1 MATLLKYE
9 LLFNES
15 LVGFTMDNFDK
26 RRIIGTLSPA
36 RFNDPG
42 QGKVRCHFEIFG
54 TNDIAVIGTRVEF
67 CSTEHVFI
75 TSGYNELAEKFEGR
89 LFEVEVVKSSWPVKE
104 GGCNYVA
111 TAKYCSELRGTII
124 SDVIDYELPN
134 PNKPIIY
141 SYYKP
146 YTRSIFI
153 KNEDWYYGPFNFD
166 ISEIL
171 PRDFDSKLY
180 KIELIAPVNGCQG
193 FNGLA
198 TSTFSVAKIN
208 ASKLLTM
215 ETHFYDDNLQITLL
229 GPAKMVIQLR
239 DDEFEFLSDEQLI
252 STYGQKLAA
261 NPNIRGFTKGLVQEI
276 KRDYQKYKDYQEN
289 PERYERCF
297 TLLDQALLWNE
308 VRHELFNEFFNS
320 DLGQTISH
328 QYLERN
334 RDKFYAKIK
343 SDYLESISGE
353 LTAKHVE
360 IKELVQQLDLLRA
373 EIRAEK
379 LRLQDIQSQE
389 EIEQIATKQSDAI
402 EAKTKEKRDE
412 FIQLDAELNRLKE
425 DYLQYQ
431 NLDKLNAKQKELQ
444 ADCDSLMRWK
454 ERLSHEVDNI
464 SDKLKASNDKL
475 IRRMMDIKPEVDAL
489 CGLKTQI
496 SATFNNYAV
505 IGTRPSP
512 EGALS
517 DARDDYINEMMQWL
531 HHYHRK
537 LDYYT
542 VANILITLAQSQFTV
557 FSGLPGTGKTST
569 AKLLGLAM
577 GLGNRFISI
586 PVARGWTSQRDILGF
601 YNALSQNFQPAAT
614 GLYDLLK
621 QVHREDNK
629 AAPAIVLLDEFN
641 VSQPEYYFS
650 SFMEMA
656 DPESTRKIITGAPNE
671 EPLYV
676 PEYVRFLGT
685 INQDDTVQILS
696 PRMLDR
702 VAVIHFDEPLQFEAL
717 KTELEFAYST
727 QKNEPIKGN
736 DFIQLFKPKHLN
748 LGEDINNMLNVIT
761 STLANSDAKLGTKIV
776 VSYRKLKAIAAYC
789 NVAGPMMI
797 EDRYAALDYA
807 VSQHILPLLN
817 GYGESFG
824 KRLSLLKN
832 QLPSSME
839 KSHAKLEL
847 LILQGEMNLYSF
859 GRMHND

>member
-1 MATLLKYE
+1 M
-9 LLFNES
+9 
-15 LVGFTMDNFDK
+15 MDTFDK

-54 TNDIAVIGTRVEF
+54 SNDIAVIGTRVEF
-67 CSTEHVFI
+67 CNTEHVFI
-75 TSGYNELAEKFEGR
+75 TSGYNELADKFEGR

-111 TAKYCSELRGTII
+111 TAKYCSELRGTLI
-124 SDVIDYELPN
+124 SDVIEYELPN

-146 YTRSIFI
+146 YTRSLFI
-153 KNEDWYYGPFNFD
+153 KHQNAHYGPFNFD
-166 ISEIL
+166 ISEVL

-193 FNGLA
+193 FTGAA
-198 TSTFSVAKIN
+198 TSTFSVAKIQ
-208 ASKLLTM
+208 STKLSAM
-215 ETHFYDDNLQITLL
+215 ETHFYDDNLQVSLV
-229 GPAKMVIQLR
+229 GPTKLAIQLR
-239 DDEFEFLSDEQLI
+239 DSEFEFLSDEQII

-261 NPNIRGFTKGLVQEI
+261 NPNIRGFTKGLVQEV
-276 KRDYQKYKDYQEN
+276 KRDYQKYKEYQEN
-289 PERYERCF
+289 PERYQRCF
-297 TLLDQALLWNE
+297 HLLDQAALWNE
-308 VRHELFNEFFNS
+308 IRHELFNEFFNS
-320 DLGQTISH
+320 SVGIQVSEA
-328 QYLERN
+328 YLEKN
-334 RDKFYAKIK
+334 QDKFYAKIK
-343 SDYLESISGE
+343 QEYVETINIE
-353 LTAKHVE
+353 LTHKHNE
-360 IKELVQQLDLLRA
+360 IKELNQQLDSLRA

-379 LRLQDIQSQE
+379 LRLQDIQIQTP
-389 EIEQIATKQSDAI
+389 IEPIIVKYDDTI
-402 EAKTKEKRDE
+402 EAKIKEKQDE
-412 FIQLDAELNRLKE
+412 LINIETELNSLKKS
-425 DYLQYQ
+425 YTHYQ
-431 NLDKLNAKQKELQ
+431 HLDHLFHKQQELQ

-454 ERLSHEVDNI
+454 ERLNHEVDNI
-464 SDKLKASNDKL
+464 SDKLKVSNEKL

-489 CGLKTQI
+489 CGLKSQSVTPVY
-496 SATFNNYAV
+496 NYALL
-505 IGTRPSP
+505 GTRSSF
-512 EGALS
+512 ENHLS
-517 DARDDYINEMMQWL
+517 DARDDYIREIMQSL
-531 HHYHRK
+531 TDFQRK

-542 VANILITLAQSQFTV
+542 VANLLITLAQTQFTV

-621 QVHREDNK
+621 QVHQEEIDS
-629 AAPAIVLLDEFN
+629 APAIVLLDEFN

-656 DPESTRKIITGAPNE
+656 DPESTRTIITGAPNE
-671 EPLYV
+671 QPLFI

-702 VAVIHFDEPLQFEAL
+702 VAVIHFDEPLQFETL
-717 KTELEFAYST
+717 QTDIELNYENKTVQT
-727 QKNEPIKGN
+727 IKGN
-736 DFIQLFKPKHLN
+736 DFIQLFKPKHLS
-748 LGEDINNMLNVIT
+748 LAEDISNMLNLIT
-761 STLANSDAKLGTKIV
+761 TTLANSDPKLGAKV
-776 VSYRKLKAIAAYC
+776 VISYRKLKAIAAYC

-807 VSQHILPLLN
+807 VSQHILPLLS

-847 LILQGEMNLYSF
+847 LILQGEINLYSF

>member
-1 MATLLKYE
+1 
-9 LLFNES
+9 
-15 LVGFTMDNFDK
+15 MDTFDK

-54 TNDIAVIGTRVEF
+54 SNDIAVIGTRVEF
-67 CSTEHVFI
+67 CNTEHVFI
-75 TSGYNELAEKFEGR
+75 TSGYNELADKFEGR

-111 TAKYCSELRGTII
+111 TAKYCSELRGTLI
-124 SDVIDYELPN
+124 SDVIEYELPN

-146 YTRSIFI
+146 YTRSLFI
-153 KNEDWYYGPFNFD
+153 KHQNAHYGPFNFD
-166 ISEIL
+166 ISEVL

-193 FNGLA
+193 FTGAA
-198 TSTFSVAKIN
+198 TSTFSVAKIQ
-208 ASKLLTM
+208 STKLSAM
-215 ETHFYDDNLQITLL
+215 ETHFYDDNLQVSLV
-229 GPAKMVIQLR
+229 GPTKLAIQLR
-239 DDEFEFLSDEQLI
+239 DSEFEFLSDEQII

-261 NPNIRGFTKGLVQEI
+261 NPNIRGFTKGLVQEV
-276 KRDYQKYKDYQEN
+276 KRDYQKYKEYQEN
-289 PERYERCF
+289 PERYQRCF
-297 TLLDQALLWNE
+297 HLLDQAALWNE
-308 VRHELFNEFFNS
+308 IRHELFNEFFNS
-320 DLGQTISH
+320 SVGIQVSEA
-328 QYLERN
+328 YLEKN
-334 RDKFYAKIK
+334 QDKFYAKIK
-343 SDYLESISGE
+343 QEYVETINIE
-353 LTAKHVE
+353 LTHKHNE
-360 IKELVQQLDLLRA
+360 IKELNQQLDNLRA

-379 LRLQDIQSQE
+379 LRLQDIQTQTP
-389 EIEQIATKQSDAI
+389 IEPIIVKYDDTI
-402 EAKTKEKRDE
+402 EAKIKEKQDE
-412 FIQLDAELNRLKE
+412 LINIETELNSLKKS
-425 DYLQYQ
+425 YTHYQ
-431 NLDKLNAKQKELQ
+431 HLDHLFHKQQELQ

-454 ERLSHEVDNI
+454 ERLNHEVDNI
-464 SDKLKASNDKL
+464 SDKLKVSNEKL

-489 CGLKTQI
+489 CGLKSQSVTPVY
-496 SATFNNYAV
+496 NYALL
-505 IGTRPSP
+505 GTRSSF
-512 EGALS
+512 ENHLS
-517 DARDDYINEMMQWL
+517 DARDDYIREIMQSL
-531 HHYHRK
+531 TDFQRK

-542 VANILITLAQSQFTV
+542 VANLLITLAQTQFTV

-621 QVHREDNK
+621 QVHQEEIDS
-629 AAPAIVLLDEFN
+629 APAIVLLDEFN

-656 DPESTRKIITGAPNE
+656 DPESTRTIITGAPNE
-671 EPLYV
+671 QPLFI

-702 VAVIHFDEPLQFEAL
+702 VAVIHFDEPLQFETL
-717 KTELEFAYST
+717 QTDIELNYENKTVQT
-727 QKNEPIKGN
+727 IKGN
-736 DFIQLFKPKHLN
+736 DFIQLFKPKHLS
-748 LGEDINNMLNVIT
+748 LAEDISNMLNLIT
-761 STLANSDAKLGTKIV
+761 TTLANSDPKLGAKV
-776 VSYRKLKAIAAYC
+776 VISYRKLKAIAAYC

-807 VSQHILPLLN
+807 VSQHILPLLS

-847 LILQGEMNLYSF
+847 LILQGEINLYSF